1 MRKPILSYS
10 LQILLMVALIF
21 LMGCARP
28 QLTLPFDTPTA
39 ISGISLTPRNSP
51 QPVTPTMENKP
62 FEIPANS
69 LIVRIKN
76 AASGNYL
83 YEADSQANLAQLPA
97 SDTASQWIIEDYQ
110 GSKRIRNCA
119 SGNYLS
125 IEHLKAYVEVIPI
138 EAVWMS
144 PRWTFETDAAS
155 GAVVLRN
162 VWHTWQ
168 ILYTADGQVKYDGT
182 STPGDA
188 SRWIFESTDG
198 SALLSNTETPVV
210 ALPTASRPAGSRGAA
225 VPWIEYEAEKGQTNG
240 EILAPDRTFGTIA
253 AESSGRSAVKLNTTG
268 EYVQFQAE
276 EAANSVVVRFV
287 IPDSEDGTGQEATLS
302 LYVNHIFRQKIHLT
316 SKYAWSY
323 GGEQYTFN
331 APAAG
336 AAHHFYDEARA
347 LVGDIPAGANV
358 KLQIDADDK
367 AEYYVVDLV
376 DLEQVAPPKTMPAG
390 YLSIVDFGAT
400 PNDGSDDGDAIQAAI
415 DLARAWK
422 TGVWI
427 PEGTFESSS
436 RPFEVSDVT
445 IQGAGMWYSTIH
457 GLYARFNC
465 VGNNCRYYDFAI
477 LGETVLRD
485 NQSPENG
492 FNGGAGTG
500 SRLEDIWVEHT
511 KVGYWVGSGTTNG
524 LVIINSRFRN
534 LYADGVNF
542 CNGTSNSVVE
552 NSHFRNTG
560 DDALASWSP
569 KGSGVNTNNVFRFNT
584 VQVPWRANC
593 FAIYGGTD
601 NRIEDN
607 LCYDVVT
614 YPGILVAQ
622 QFNSNPFGGT
632 TIIQRNSL
640 IRAGGPMFNNQH
652 GALKIWADQGEISG
666 LVIRD
671 MLIDSPTFTGIELE
685 GSYPIT
691 SATIEHVDV
700 QHPGTWGIFLHSNLT
715 GEVTFSSVTVSD
727 PGEEGLLDYAP
738 KLKFKLIKG
747 IGNSGW

>member
-1 MRKPILSYS
+1 
-10 LQILLMVALIF
+10 MVT
-21 LMGCARP
+21 
-28 QLTLPFDTPTA
+28 QPF
-39 ISGISLTPRNSP
+39 
-51 QPVTPTMENKP
+51 Q
-62 FEIPANS
+62 IPAGS

-76 AASGNYL
+76 AANGTYL
-83 YEADSQANLAQLPA
+83 HETAGQADLGSLPA
-97 SDTASQWIIEDYQ
+97 SELASQWIIEDYQ

-125 IEHLKAYVEVIPI
+125 IEHLQPYVEVIPI

-144 PRWTFETDAAS
+144 PRWSFETDTAS
-155 GAVVLRN
+155 GSVVVRN

-168 ILYTADGQVKYDGT
+168 SLYASDGKVSYNGTPGTSESSRWILETLNGSGLSSGT
-182 STPGDA
+182 STP
-188 SRWIFESTDG
+188 
-198 SALLSNTETPVV
+198 VV
-210 ALPTASRPAGSRGAA
+210 TLPTAAFHPAGSRGAS
-225 VPWIEYEAEKGQTNG
+225 VPWIEYEAEKAQTNG
-240 EILAPDRTFGTIA
+240 EILEPDRTFGTIA
-253 AESSGRSAVKLNTTG
+253 SESSGRSAVQLNKTG
-268 EYVQFQAE
+268 DYVQFQASQ
-276 EAANSVVVRFV
+276 AANSVVVRFV
-287 IPDSEDGTGQEATLS
+287 IPDSQDGAGLNATLS
-302 LYVNHIFRQKIHLT
+302 LYVNNIFRQKINLI

-323 GGEQYTFN
+323 GGEQFTLN

-336 AAHHFYDEARA
+336 GAHHFYDEARA
-347 LVGDIPAGANV
+347 LVGDIPAGATV
-358 KLQIDADDK
+358 KLQKDAGDV
-367 AEYYVVDLV
+367 AAYYVVDLV
-376 DLEQVAPPKTMPAG
+376 DLEQVAPPKTMPPG
-390 YLSIVDFGAT
+390 YLSITDFGAT
-400 PNDGSDDGDAIQAAI
+400 PNDGSDDGPAIQAAI
-415 DLARAWK
+415 DQARLKK

-427 PEGTFESSS
+427 PVGTFESSS
-436 RPFEVSDVT
+436 RPFEVADVT

-465 VGNNCRYYDFAI
+465 VGNGCRYFDFAI
-477 LGETVLRD
+477 LGETLTRD
-485 NQSPENG
+485 DTTSDNG

-500 SRLEDIWVEHT
+500 SRLENIWVEHT
-511 KVGYWVGSGTTNG
+511 KVGYWVGNGMTDG

-569 KGSGVNTNNVFRFNT
+569 QGNGVNTNNAFRFNT

-593 FAIYGGTD
+593 FAIYGGAD

-622 QFNSNPFGGT
+622 QFNSNPFSGT
-632 TIIQRNSL
+632 TVIQRNSL
-640 IRAGGPMFNNQH
+640 IRAGGPMFNDQH

-671 MLIDSPTFTGIELE
+671 NLIDSPTFSGIELE

-691 SATIEHVDV
+691 ATTIEQVDV
-700 QHPGTWGIFLHSNLT
+700 QHPGTYGIILHSDLS
-715 GEVTFSSVTVSD
+715 GEVTFTSVTVSA
-727 PGEEGLLDYAP
+727 PGGQALLNYSP
-738 KLKFKLIKG
+738 KLKFNLIIGK
-747 IGNSGW
+747 GNSGW

>member
-1 MRKPILSYS
+1 M
-10 LQILLMVALIF
+10 
-21 LMGCARP
+21 
-28 QLTLPFDTPTA
+28 LPSAT
-39 ISGISLTPRNSP
+39 
-51 QPVTPTMENKP
+51 QTMENQT
-62 FEIPANS
+62 FQIPANS

-76 AASGNYL
+76 VSSGTYL
-83 YEADSQANLAQLPA
+83 YETGDQASLANLPA
-97 SDTASQWIIEDYQ
+97 SDKTSQWIIEDYQ

-119 SGNYLS
+119 SGKYLS

-144 PRWTFETDAAS
+144 TRWTFEIDTAS

-168 ILYTADGQVKYDGT
+168 VLSARYGYVKYDSVPTTNDT
-182 STPGDA
+182 SH
-188 SRWIFESTDG
+188 WILESADG
-198 SALLSNTETPVV
+198 STLPSSTATPVV
-210 ALPTASRPAGSRGAA
+210 AIPTASRPAGSRGAS

-253 AESSGRSAVKLNTTG
+253 SESSGRSAVKLTRVG
-268 EYVQFQAE
+268 QYVQFRTQS
-276 EAANSVVVRFV
+276 AANSVVVRFV
-287 IPDSEDGTGQEATLS
+287 IPDSEDGTGLEATLS
-302 LYVNHIFRQKIHLT
+302 LYINNIFRQKIHLT

-323 GGEQYTFN
+323 GGEEFTFN
-331 APAAG
+331 TPAAG
-336 AAHHFYDEARA
+336 GAHHFYDEARA

-367 AEYYVVDLV
+367 ADYYVVDLV
-376 DLEQVAPPKTMPAG
+376 DLEQVAPPKTMPTG
-390 YLSIVDFGAT
+390 YISIVDLGAT
-400 PNDGSDDGDAIQAAI
+400 PNDGKDDGDAIQAAI

-436 RPFEVSDVT
+436 HAFEVADVT

-465 VGNNCRYYDFAI
+465 VGNNCRYFDFAV
-477 LGETVLRD
+477 LGETITRD
-485 NQSPENG
+485 DKSPENG

-500 SRLEDIWVEHT
+500 SRLENIWVEHT
-511 KVGYWVGSGTTNG
+511 KVGYWVGNGTTNG
-524 LVIINSRFRN
+524 LVIIGSRFRN
-534 LYADGVNF
+534 LFADGVNF

-569 KGSGVNTNNVFRFNT
+569 QGSGVNTNNAFRFNT

-601 NRIEDN
+601 NKVEDN

-622 QFNSNPFGGT
+622 QFNSNPFQGT

-640 IRAGGPMFNNQH
+640 IRAGGPMFNDQH

-671 MLIDSPTFTGIELE
+671 ILIDSPTFSGIELE

-691 SATIEHVDV
+691 SATIDHVDV
-700 QHPGTWGIFLHSNLT
+700 KRSGTSGIFLHSNLA
-715 GEVTFSSVTVSD
+715 GKVTFSSVTVSQ
-727 PGEEGLLDYAP
+727 PGEQGLLDYSP

-747 IGNSGW
+747 NANSGW